1 MFARTDRLLL
11 RPGWAED
18 APALFRAIADEA
30 IVRNLARA
38 PWPYRVTDAE
48 DFLAIDHDP
57 RFPTCLMFARTA
69 GAPRLVGGVAL
80 HGDEAGNPSL
90 GYWVAR
96 PYWGLGYATEG
107 ASALLAAARHTLRL
121 GPVGAWHFI
130 DNPASG
136 RVLRKLGFKAT
147 GKVAE
152 RHSAGRGGAA
162 ACALY
167 REANDAGGVDD
178 DGDSMR
184 ARAAA

>member
-1 MFARTDRLLL
+1 MFARTERLLL

-48 DFLAIDHDP
+48 DFLARDSDP
-57 RFPTCLMFARTA
+57 RLPACLMFSRTA
-69 GAPRLVGGVAL
+69 GAPRLVGGVGL
-80 HGDEAGNPSL
+80 HADDDGQPSL

-107 ASALLAAARHTLRL
+107 AAALLAAARDTLRL
-121 GPVGAWHFI
+121 GQVSAWHFL

-136 RVLRKLGFKAT
+136 RVLRKLGFSAT
-147 GKVAE
+147 GQIAD
-152 RHSAGRGGAA
+152 RYSAGRGGRFASAHYRQFCDEEARPCDAALQSLAA
-162 ACALY
+162 A
-167 REANDAGGVDD
+167 
-178 DGDSMR
+178 
-184 ARAAA
+184 